1 MSAKII
7 FISIMAAL
15 VALFFIVLHRGAIPA
30 ALVCT
35 SKYHLDLD
43 TQKNGIK
50 IKGEVLQVFRISSE
64 KDGMLSQVGVLD
76 VNDKQYTVNRTTSL
90 RFLEKDSDGYL
101 RTERLAIV
109 KNDNDDL
116 PDAITDLLMS
126 KQKMFYY
133 KVIHIDD
140 NVYSIR
146 DLRRTLMV
154 CRAK

>member
-76 VNDKQYTVNRTTSL
+76 VNDKQYAVNRTTSL

-140 NVYSIR
+140 NVYGIR